1 MSGQARRVHVVVL
14 NWNGWAESVEC
25 LESLVQSDHDDLGV
39 TVVDNASTDGSAD
52 RLTEWL
58 RKRGGDVTSGPRF
71 HVQVP
76 RPDNSPVT
84 VGLLRNSENLG
95 FAEGNN
101 RGITRALEL
110 AADYLFILN
119 NDTVV
124 ERDTV
129 SEMVRIAERS
139 SAGMIAPAIYDYANR
154 DVVDRFGIVLTRSG
168 FGYDRI
174 TIDDGPLL
182 CPSGCAALYRRDLVE
197 SLVEDGCGF
206 FDRTFFIYNEDV
218 DVGLRATARGYHTT
232 LASDAIV
239 YHKGSSA
246 WGQGS
251 PRAYYLRHR
260 NTVWTI
266 LKNYST
272 NLLIREAFFLASGQA
287 LAVMNAVRRRRF
299 RAVLKGKWDGL
310 LGAVAAR
317 RRTRAPRTRTNELID
332 RRFFLRGRVRS
343 VASGVVSPESSE
355 LRGFAA
361 SG

>member
-1 MSGQARRVHVVVL
+1 MSGQARTVHVVVL
-14 NWNGWAESVEC
+14 NWNGWAESLEC
-25 LESLVQSDHDDLGV
+25 LESLVQSDHGDLQV
-39 TVVDNASTDGSAD
+39 TVVDNASTDGSVE
-52 RLTEWL
+52 RLTEWM
-58 RKRGGDVTSGPRF
+58 RR
-71 HVQVP
+71 
-76 RPDNSPVT
+76 RPDNSPVM

-101 RGITRALEL
+101 RGIAHALEL
-110 AADYLFILN
+110 SADYLFILN

-124 ERDTV
+124 ERDTI
-129 SEMVRIAERS
+129 SEMVRTAEHF
-139 SAGMIAPAIYDYANR
+139 SAGMIAPAIYDYAHR

-174 TIDDGPLL
+174 TVDDGPLL

-206 FDRTFFIYNEDV
+206 FDRSFFIYNEDV
-218 DVGLRATARGYHTT
+218 DVGLRATARGYHAT
-232 LASDAIV
+232 LASNAIV

-246 WGQGS
+246 WGRGS

-272 NLLIREAFFLASGQA
+272 NLLVREAIFLASGQV
-287 LAVMNAVRRRRF
+287 LGLINAVRRRRF

-310 LGAVAAR
+310 RGAIDAR
-317 RRTRAPRTRTNELID
+317 RQARAPQTRTSELID
-332 RRFFLRGRVRS
+332 RRLFLRGRVRTVES
-343 VASGVVSPESSE
+343 DVLSPESRKLRGFVASG
-355 LRGFAA
+355 
-361 SG
+361 